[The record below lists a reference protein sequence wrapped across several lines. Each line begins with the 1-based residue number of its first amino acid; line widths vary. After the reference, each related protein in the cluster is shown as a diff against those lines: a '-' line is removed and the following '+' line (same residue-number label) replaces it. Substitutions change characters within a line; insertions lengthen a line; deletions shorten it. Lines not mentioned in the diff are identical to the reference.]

1 MAINATKKIKQ
12 SYETESSL
20 GGGLKRVVEEGSSEQ
35 TPDDYGGRRWCSY
48 SRRGDLEGKAFQ
60 V

>member
-20 GGGLKRVVEEGSSEQ
+20 GGGLKRVVEEGSSEE
-35 TPDDYGGRRWCSY
+35 TPDVYSGWRWCSH
-48 SRRGDLEGKAFQ
+48 SGREDLEGKAFQ